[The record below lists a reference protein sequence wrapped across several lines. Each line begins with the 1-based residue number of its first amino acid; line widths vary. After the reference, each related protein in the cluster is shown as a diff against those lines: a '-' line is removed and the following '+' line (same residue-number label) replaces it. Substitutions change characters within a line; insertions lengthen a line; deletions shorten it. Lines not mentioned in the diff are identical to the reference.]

1 MVVVITGSSAGIG
14 RATAR
19 EFGRRGDAV
28 ALLARGEG
36 SLAGAARE
44 VEQAGGRALAIP
56 TDVADPRQVEAAAE
70 RATAELGDIDVWVNV
85 AMASILAPIWE
96 IEADEFRRVTET
108 TYLGQVHGT
117 LSALRRMRPR
127 DRGAIVNVGSALA
140 YRGIPLQ
147 SAYCGAKHAI
157 RGFTDSVRT
166 ELMHEGSNVQITS
179 VHLPALNTTQ
189 FRMVRTRM
197 PRNPRPVAPVYQP
210 EVAARAIAWATDHPQ
225 RRELWVGG
233 STVMT
238 ILGSRLA
245 PGALGDR
252 YLARTGFDGQQTKEP
267 ASEERRR
274 RDYLFDPL
282 PGDHGSH
289 GDFDGES
296 SDASAQ
302 VWLAENR
309 KLLTGAGIMAAA
321 ASAAGALLAR
331 RRAG

>member
-96 IEADEFRRVTET
+96 IEADDFRRVTET

-166 ELMHEGSNVQITS
+166 ELMHVGSNVHITS
-179 VHLPALNTTQ
+179 VHLPALNTSQ
-189 FRMVRTRM
+189 FRMVRTKM
-197 PRNPRPVAPVYQP
+197 PRRPRPVAPVYQP
-210 EVAARAIAWATDHPQ
+210 EVAARAIVWASCHPQ

-238 ILGSRLA
+238 ILGARLA
-245 PGALGDR
+245 PGTVGDR
-252 YLARTGFDGQQTKEP
+252 YLARSGFDGQQTDEP
-267 ASEERRR
+267 ADEERRGH
-274 RDYLFDPL
+274 DYLFAPL

-289 GDFDGES
+289 GDFEDES
-296 SDASAQ
+296 SPRSRQ
-302 VWLAENR
+302 VWLAEHR
-309 KLLTGAGIMAAA
+309 KLLAGAGALAAA
-321 ASAAGALLAR
+321 GAAAIASAAR
-331 RRAG
+331 R